1 MIWQGKLLKITE
13 ACEFEAKKENTLHI
27 QFPASKTNLSTST
40 ANALLPKDHLMT
52 VYTES
57 SVLVKLY
64 PKWADNLSM
73 CSWNPLKADAMRVF

>member
-1 MIWQGKLLKITE
+1 VNLRR
-13 ACEFEAKKENTLHI
+13 KKENTLHI
-27 QFPASKTNLSTST
+27 QLPASKTNLSTST